1 MILEPQRRK
10 GRARWILFGGP
21 TLDLQ
26 TNIKSGLEYT
36 QTQGLTYLAMERSK
50 SGNKGSYSHL
60 VMAGPASCSRPPEA
74 WLLLSI
80 VWVTAHCTGTTMVVL
95 NMVLTGTESLRTTPG
110 DILRLSLISCPILGR
125 PASLTLLRSR
135 SGPAAG
141 H

>member
-60 VMAGPASCSRPPEA
+60 VMAGPASWSRPPEA

-80 VWVTAHCTGTTMVVL
+80 VLGAAHCTWATMVVL
-95 NMVLTGTESLRTTPG
+95 KMVLMGAKSPRTHP
-110 DILRLSLISCPILGR
+110 
-125 PASLTLLRSR
+125 
-135 SGPAAG
+135 
-141 H
+141 

>member
-60 VMAGPASCSRPPEA
+60 VMAGPPACSPPPEA
-74 WLLLSI
+74 WVFLSI
-80 VWVTAHCTGTTMVVL
+80 ILGTAHFTGATMV
-95 NMVLTGTESLRTTPG
+95 GFDKGIFGAQTPPPPPRDNFG
-110 DILRLSLISCPILGR
+110 F
-125 PASLTLLRSR
+125 
-135 SGPAAG
+135 
-141 H
+141 